1 MCTELLDLIIV
12 TLFICA
18 VNHWSFIK
26 LFQFLQVVIKVVV
39 TLVTSHTCNLL
50 IQKSG
55 TYIVASAIL
64 SVVIVIGI
72 QNASVME
79 WHLVF
84 FQHFQM

>member
-1 MCTELLDLIIV
+1 MYRAPRSDNSHSVHLCCQSLE
-12 TLFICA
+12 
-18 VNHWSFIK
+18 
-26 LFQFLQVVIKVVV
+26 LFQTLSVSTSSKVVV